1 MSIEPTVTIPLSV
14 ASEIKLFGQLQA
26 IGYEVAVNVVPTK
39 AATPGVAKAK
49 PALKVG
55 DNGIYM
61 QAGKPAKAPKAA
73 KPAGEKRARAAKVRA
88 SEAMELD
95 IAATSAAIQ
104 VLKKAGTVEGSGPA
118 RARVWKLA
126 EGAAS

>member
-73 KPAGEKRARAAKVRA
+73 KPAGEKRARSTKVKA
-88 SEAMELD
+88 SEDD
-95 IAATSAAIQ
+95 IAIGNVS
-104 VLKKAGTVEGSGPA
+104 GSGVSGKQVTGQP
-118 RARVWKLA
+118 
-126 EGAAS
+126 S